1 MQLID
6 NQYLAL
12 FIIHHS
18 SLLMKNTRFGFLFV
32 LSILFLKTFAQ
43 QVADEDNRTPAKVM
57 WSAEYEEP
65 VNSEIKKI
73 IATEGGGF
81 YTLRQHQTGLLTGGK
96 QKPIIEYYNSSM
108 KLVRSRELDLAY
120 NKKDRF
126 LKDVVMVG
134 GRLWA
139 LTYFYNEKH
148 EKTYLFAQEINKST
162 LNLVKDIVKI
172 GEQEESN
179 RERQDVFSLAQSRD
193 SSKIVIFNRQPNS
206 KDKEG
211 QLFSLSVY
219 DADFNEIWTRDTKL
233 PYNKKS
239 FKVEDYQV
247 DNKGNVYLLGIIYT
261 EGANRLKRDGKA
273 TYQYDIVAYMRDSTI
288 DVQEYK
294 ISLRDKFVTDLT
306 FRIADDG
313 EMVCAGFY
321 SEKDAKGMKG
331 SCFFKINPKTKDMTS
346 ISTREFD
353 FNFMTA
359 NLSEKSK
366 LLAKAATEHD
376 DKSREPEL
384 FDYSLD
390 KLIMRSDGGV
400 ILIAEQYY
408 IEERQLNNSA
418 YGNSGLYG
426 YNAYGYNSW
435 NSPYSSFYDP
445 YGYRNN
451 RSNRRA
457 DYYYNY
463 NDIIVVNIQPD
474 GEIAWTARVPKH
486 QVSVNDGGLYSSY
499 SMSIVAEKLYFAY
512 NENPKNLDPNRKKNV
527 VESPDKYSVVTLAE
541 IGRDGSLKRYPMFSN
556 KDKGVVTR
564 PKICRQVGRR
574 DMAIYGESGRIYRF
588 GVLSFE

>member
-1 MQLID
+1 MKNMRFGLFLI
-6 NQYLAL
+6 L
-12 FIIHHS
+12 S
-18 SLLMKNTRFGFLFV
+18 SLYVTI
-32 LSILFLKTFAQ
+32 SAQ
-43 QVADEDNRTPAKVM
+43 QVSDEDNRTPARVM
-57 WSAEYEEP
+57 WSDEYQEP
-65 VNSEIKKI
+65 ANSEIQKI

-81 YTLRQHQTGLLTGGK
+81 YTLRQHLSGVFNGGK
-96 QKPIIEYYNSSM
+96 QKPIIEFYNSNM
-108 KLVRSRELDLAY
+108 KLVRSRELDLEY
-120 NKKDRF
+120 KGKDRL
-126 LKDVVMVG
+126 LKDVMMVG

-148 EKTYLFAQEINKST
+148 GKTYLFAQEINKNT
-162 LNLVKDIVKI
+162 LNLVKDMVKI

-179 RERQDVFSLAQSRD
+179 RDRQDVFSVSQSRD
-193 SSKIVIFNRQPNS
+193 SSKVVIFNRQPNS
-206 KDKEG
+206 KDG
-211 QLFSLSVY
+211 QSFSISVY
-219 DADFNEIWTRDTKL
+219 NSEFTELWSREAKL
-233 PYNKKS
+233 PYGKKN

-273 TYQYDIVAYMRDSTI
+273 TYQYDIVAYMKDSTI

-294 ISLRDKFVTDLT
+294 IALKEKFITDLT

-331 SCFFKINPKTKDMTS
+331 SCFFKINLKTKDMTS

-353 FNFMTA
+353 FKFVTA

-366 LLAKAATEHD
+366 MQAKAATDND

-400 ILIAEQYY
+400 ILIAEQYF
-408 IEERQLNNSA
+408 IEERLLNNNP
-418 YGNSGLYG
+418 YGNSGM
-426 YNAYGYNSW
+426 YGYNSW
-435 NSPYSSFYDP
+435 NSPYSSYYDP
-445 YGYRNN
+445 YRYN

-486 QVSVNDGGLYSSY
+486 QVSVNDHGLYSSY
-499 SMSIVAEKLYFAY
+499 AMSIVAEKLYFAY

-527 VESPDKYSVVTLAE
+527 AESPDKHSVVMLAE
-541 IGRDGSLKRYPMFSN
+541 VGRDGSLKRYPMFSN

-574 DMAIYGESGRIYRF
+574 DMAIYGESGRNYRF
-588 GVLSFE
+588 GVLNFD

>member
-1 MQLID
+1 MRLGLFLI
-6 NQYLAL
+6 L
-12 FIIHHS
+12 S
-18 SLLMKNTRFGFLFV
+18 SLFLTTR
-32 LSILFLKTFAQ
+32 AQ
-43 QVADEDNRTPAKVM
+43 QVADEDNRTPAKVV
-57 WSAEYEEP
+57 WSEEYQEP
-65 VNSEIKKI
+65 ANSEIKKI

-81 YTLRQHQTGLLTGGK
+81 YALRMHKGGVMGGGA
-96 QKPIIEYYNSSM
+96 QKPLIEYYNGRM
-108 KLVRSRELDLAY
+108 KLVRSRELDLQY
-120 NKKDRF
+120 NGKERF

-134 GRLWA
+134 GRLWV
-139 LTYFYNEKH
+139 LSYFYNEKH
-148 EKTYLFAQEINKST
+148 EKTYLFAQEVNKNT
-162 LNLVKDIVKI
+162 LNLVKDMTKI
-172 GEQEESN
+172 GEQAETN
-179 RERQDVFSLAQSRD
+179 RDREDVFSLAQSRD

-206 KDKEG
+206 KDG
-211 QLFSLSVY
+211 QSFSLSVY
-219 DADFNEIWTRDTKL
+219 NGDFTEMWSKDAKL
-233 PYNKKS
+233 PYGKKN

-247 DNKGNVYLLGIIYT
+247 DNNGNVYLLGIIYT
-261 EGANRLKRDGKA
+261 EGSNRLKRDGKA
-273 TYQYDIVAYMRDSTI
+273 TYQYDIVAYMRDSTV

-294 ISLRDKFVTDLT
+294 IALKEKFITDLT

-366 LLAKAATEHD
+366 LQAKAATEHD
-376 DKSREPEL
+376 DKAREPEL

-400 ILIAEQYY
+400 ILIAEQYF
-408 IEERQLNNSA
+408 IEERLLNNSP
-418 YGNSGLYG
+418 YGGYSPYG
-426 YNAYGYNSW
+426 FNSW
-435 NSPYSSFYDP
+435 SSPYYSSLYDP
-445 YGYRNN
+445 YNRYN

-474 GEIAWTARVPKH
+474 GEIASTTRIPKH

-499 SMSIVAEKLYFAY
+499 AMSIVADKLYFAY

-527 VESPDKYSVVTLAE
+527 AETPDKYSVVTLAE
-541 IGRDGSLKRYPMFSN
+541 VARDGSLKRYPMFSN

-574 DMAIYGESGRIYRF
+574 DMAIYGESGRTYRF
-588 GVLSFE
+588 GALSFD

>member
-1 MQLID
+1 MRFGLLLI
-6 NQYLAL
+6 L
-12 FIIHHS
+12 S
-18 SLLMKNTRFGFLFV
+18 SLFL
-32 LSILFLKTFAQ
+32 TTHAQ
-43 QVADEDNRTPAKVM
+43 QVADEDKRTPAKVV
-57 WSAEYEEP
+57 WSEEYQEP
-65 VNSEIKKI
+65 ANSEIQKI
-73 IATEGGGF
+73 VATEGGGF
-81 YTLRQHQTGLLTGGK
+81 YALRMHKGGVLGGGA
-96 QKPIIEYYNSSM
+96 QKPIIEYYNGRM
-108 KLVRSRELDLAY
+108 KLVRSRELDLEY
-120 NKKDRF
+120 KGKERF

-134 GRLWA
+134 GRLWV
-139 LTYFYNEKH
+139 LSYFYNEKH
-148 EKTYLFAQEINKST
+148 EKTYLFAQEVNKNT
-162 LNLVKDIVKI
+162 LNLVKDMVKI
-172 GEQEESN
+172 GEQDETN
-179 RERQDVFSLAQSRD
+179 REKQDVFSLAQSRD

-206 KDKEG
+206 KDG
-211 QLFSLSVY
+211 QSFSLSVY
-219 DADFNEIWTRDTKL
+219 DSDFTELWSKDAKL

-261 EGANRLKRDGKA
+261 EGSNRLKRDGKA

-294 ISLRDKFVTDLT
+294 IALKDKFVTDLT

-366 LLAKAATEHD
+366 MQAKAAIERD
-376 DKSREPEL
+376 DKTREPEL

-408 IEERQLNNSA
+408 IEERLLNNSP
-418 YGNSGLYG
+418 YGYSPYG
-426 YNAYGYNSW
+426 YNAWS
-435 NSPYSSFYDP
+435 SPYYASLYDP
-445 YGYRNN
+445 YGYRYGRN
-451 RSNRRA
+451 NRRA

-474 GEIAWTARVPKH
+474 GEIASTTRIPKH
-486 QVSVNDGGLYSSY
+486 QVSVNDGGTYSSY
-499 SMSIVAEKLYFAY
+499 AMSIVADKLYFAY

-527 VESPDKYSVVTLAE
+527 AETPDKYSVVTLAE
-541 IGRDGSLKRYPMFSN
+541 VARDGSLKRYPMFSN
-556 KDKGVVTR
+556 QDKGVVTR

-574 DMAIYGESGRIYRF
+574 DMAIYGESGRTYRF
-588 GVLSFE
+588 GALSFD

>member
-1 MQLID
+1 MKIIKISLIAF
-6 NQYLAL
+6 LC
-12 FIIHHS
+12 
-18 SLLMKNTRFGFLFV
+18 SLSMGL
-32 LSILFLKTFAQ
+32 FAQ
-43 QVADEDNRTPAKVM
+43 QLETVTPTPRPKVQ
-57 WSAEYEEP
+57 WSREYEEP
-65 VNSEIKKI
+65 ANSNIQKI

-81 YTLRQHQTGLLTGGK
+81 YALRIRQGGVLGNGSIK
-96 QKPIIEYYNSSM
+96 AVIEYYDNSM
-108 KLVRSRELDLAY
+108 KLLRQKELDLEY
-120 NKKDRF
+120 KGKDRF

-134 GRLWA
+134 GRLWMVSF
-139 LTYFYNEKH
+139 FYNEKH
-148 EKTYLFAQEINKST
+148 EKTYLFAQEINKNT
-162 LNLVKDIVKI
+162 LNLMKDIVKV
-172 GEQEESN
+172 GEQDETN

-193 SSKIVIFNRQPNS
+193 SSKIVIFNQQPNS
-206 KDKEG
+206 KDG
-211 QLFSLSVY
+211 QSFSLVVY
-219 DADFNEIWTRDTKL
+219 NSDFNELWAKEAKL
-233 PYNKKS
+233 PYGKKN

-261 EGANRLKRDGKA
+261 EGANRLEKRGKA

-294 ISLRDKFVTDLT
+294 IALKDKFVTDLT

-321 SEKDAKGMKG
+321 SEKDAKGLKG

-359 NLSEKSK
+359 NLSDKSK
-366 LLAKAATEHD
+366 MQAKAAIEKN
-376 DKSREPEL
+376 DKEREPEL

-400 ILIAEQYY
+400 IMIAEQYF
-408 IEERQLNNSA
+408 IEERLLNNSP
-418 YGNSGLYG
+418 YG
-426 YNAYGYNSW
+426 YSPYYGYSAW
-435 NSPYSSFYDP
+435 NSPYYSSFYDP
-445 YGYRNN
+445 YGYRSN

-474 GEIAWTARVPKH
+474 GEIAWTSRIPKH
-486 QVSVNDGGLYSSY
+486 QISVNDGGIYSSY
-499 SMSIVAEKLYFAY
+499 SMSIVADKLYFAY

-527 VESPDKYSVVTLAE
+527 AETPDKYSVVTLAE
-541 IGRDGSLKRYPMFSN
+541 VARDGSLKRYPMFSN
-556 KDKGVVTR
+556 RDKGVVTR

-574 DMAIYGESGRIYRF
+574 DMAIYGESGRSYRF
-588 GVLSFE
+588 GVLSFD